1 MAPWC
6 SGVTTAHFH
15 STKPELR
22 FYAGSN
28 PVCGVSEIRDGED
41 LWQRSRL
48 EIRLNALRRSTIPQK
63 KKKTIHKNISDVSR
77 RNFAINKEINTAKFT
92 KKFNTI
98 TETSK
103 VKKIYL
109 LVVSHVKSPTIWKP
123 DSSSLFVRLLDVNMS
138 VGDAHWNYV
147 ISKIA
152 EIYCLLPLNIV
163 MNLTKES
170 IRKKWL
176 KI

>member
-1 MAPWC
+1 MFGQITELAKAQ
-6 SGVTTAHFH
+6 GVCDIKVIQISATHMKNIWRRGVVIITTAQLH
-15 STKPELR
+15 STKSELR
-22 FYAGSN
+22 FCANS
-28 PVCGVSEIRDGED
+28 
-41 LWQRSRL
+41 
-48 EIRLNALRRSTIPQK
+48 
-63 KKKTIHKNISDVSR
+63 IHKNISDASR
-77 RNFAINKEINTAKFT
+77 RNFAINKEINTTKFT

-98 TETSK
+98 TKTSK
-103 VKKIYL
+103 LNKIYL

-138 VGDAHWNYV
+138 VGDAHRNYV